1 MVRLVYS
8 NRSAELLAELAMRVR
23 AQQAR
28 DGALAPVRVVVPS
41 ADVESYL
48 RLGIAR
54 EQGVAAN
61 LEFTR
66 LTAFAAD
73 VIDSSPSSPSSAPRP
88 RARLADAA
96 ALEAMALRVLLDDEA
111 LAHADL
117 AAVRAYLAGGGDA
130 TDPMDVRRVQLASR
144 IGRLFEEYTY
154 SRGDLLSAWRRGGS
168 GLGDPADAKGPSHP
182 HASHLETEI
191 WQRRLWLA
199 MFGDGGFARRP
210 RDGQPA
216 IVPLHEAVAALD
228 ATPAQV
234 PRAVHVF
241 GFAHVAR
248 GFLELI
254 ERVARSTEVV
264 LYAMSPCEGFW
275 EDPDAGDPAPLHL
288 WSRPGREQ
296 VRAWNAIARFDH
308 DDRFVDPLDAPDAA
322 AANATAGPSAR
333 SLLRRIQSDVLRREP
348 APRERPAADPR
359 FEHDESLVV
368 LEHASVRR
376 ELETV
381 ASEIWRLVEADDTLR
396 FDEIAVLVPAAE
408 AGGYV
413 AQVPSVFRE
422 AHDLPHRASAT
433 APFARGG
440 GVVEAVD
447 LLLAAPLGR
456 FTRQELMRLVLHPAI
471 LGAMGD
477 VDPVR
482 WAAWCDGLGIVHGAD
497 RTDHETT
504 YIERDV
510 LNWDQ
515 GLRRLALGAFMSG
528 DASGDERPFE
538 VAGEAYVPYE
548 VSGAEL
554 PDAAAFGLLVRSLVA
569 DARFAREARLTMR
582 EWAAFLCR
590 FVETYVTPAAP
601 AEEEQLARCLRRI
614 HTLGEIDIGDGA
626 SSRVRFRVACELARR
641 RVEGLPG
648 GATGEG
654 VVVTT
659 LAAARP
665 VPFRVVFACG
675 MGEGQF
681 PSPEAEDPLDLRW
694 ARRREGD
701 VTARERDKYGFLELL
716 LGTRDR
722 LYLSYVSREPI
733 TGERL
738 AASSVVEELLHAV
751 DRGYGVEASKLRR
764 RHPLRR
770 WAPPYFPDLF
780 GSAGRESAGLGT
792 TRIPEARAEAR
803 TLALRTS
810 LDRISGE
817 AGDRLRPDDVLAR
830 AAGDPSWAALA
841 EHLGLAHLPGAES
854 FPHGRVTVPVLAIV
868 KFLEF
873 PLQGWARFRLGLDE
887 RDDDDPMSREDEPF
901 ETDAR
906 REVIFLRDVLL
917 ASVARSC
924 TLERAYDDAVRG
936 RELRGAGPSGVFA
949 RGERGPHLETLVS
962 WRDELEAKG
971 EPVAAIEVYRFGRAG
986 EHANAGRVFDAVA
999 VDVDLV
1005 DAAGIARLLRVD
1017 VGGRTLP
1024 MGAGA
1029 ASSITLNKRPKQK
1042 WDDPWIAA
1050 ERDRTVLR
1058 AFIDHAILSASGVA
1072 AGQPHA
1078 SMIVVRMPD
1087 GAQSERVAFAP
1098 LTQDEALGWFR
1109 GLVRELLQGPHDYFF
1124 PCEAVFARQR
1134 REPDS
1139 PSASFAPYLEKARSI
1154 LGDAEGALALRSAY
1168 GPVPRPQAFPS
1179 PDDERARAMADARFG
1194 LFFRKLER
1202 MP

>member
-8 NRSAELLAELAMRVR
+8 NRSAELLAELAARVR
-23 AQQAR
+23 AQQGR
-28 DGALAPVRVVVPS
+28 DGALSPVRIVVPS
-41 ADVESYL
+41 VDVEAYL
-48 RLGIAR
+48 RLGVAR

-61 LEFTR
+61 LEFMR
-66 LTAFAAD
+66 LTAYAAD
-73 VIDSSPSSPSSAPRP
+73 VVQSQPSSAN
-88 RARLADAA
+88 ARVADAA
-96 ALEAMALRVLLDDEA
+96 AIEAMALRLLLDDEA
-111 LAHADL
+111 LAHPEL
-117 AAVRAYLAGGGDA
+117 APVRAYLGGGGDA

-144 IGRLFEEYTY
+144 IGRLFEEYTF
-154 SRGDLLSAWRRGGS
+154 SRGEMLVAWSRGRS
-168 GLGDPADAKGPSHP
+168 GLGDQRSGDERSGAATLGAR
-182 HASHLETEI
+182 HAETET
-191 WQRRLWLA
+191 WQRQLWLA
-199 MFGDGGFARRP
+199 MFGEGGLAGR
-210 RDGQPA
+210 GL
-216 IVPLHEAVAALD
+216 VPLHQAVAALEPTQ
-228 ATPAQV
+228 ATL

-254 ERVARSTEVV
+254 ERVARATEVI
-264 LYAMSPCEGFW
+264 LYSISPCEGFW
-275 EDPDAGDPAPLHL
+275 EDADAGDPAPLHL
-288 WSRPGREQ
+288 WGRPGREQ
-296 VRAWNAIARFDH
+296 VRAWNAVARFDH
-308 DDRFVDPLDAPDAA
+308 DDRFVDPLDAPE
-322 AANATAGPSAR
+322 AGR
-333 SLLRRIQSDVLRREP
+333 TLLRRIQSDVLRREP
-348 APRERPAADPR
+348 APAARPAADPR
-359 FEHDESLVV
+359 LDRDESLVV

-376 ELETV
+376 ELEAV
-381 ASEIWRLVEADDTLR
+381 ASEIWRLVEADETLR
-396 FDEIAVLVPAAE
+396 FDEIAVLVPAADE
-408 AGGYV
+408 DGYV

-447 LLLAAPLGR
+447 LLLVAPLGR
-456 FTRQELMRLVLHPAI
+456 FTRQEIMRLVLHPAI

-497 RTDHETT
+497 RSDHEAT

-538 VAGEAYVPYE
+538 ANGEAYVPYE

-590 FVETYVTPAAP
+590 FVETYVTPAGP

-614 HTLGEIDIGDGA
+614 HTLGDVDVGDDPVA
-626 SSRVRFRVACELARR
+626 SRVRFRIACELARR

-654 VVVTT
+654 VVVST
-659 LAAARP
+659 LAALRP

-701 VTARERDKYGFLELL
+701 VTVRERDKYAFLELL

-722 LYLSYVSREPI
+722 LYLSYVSREPL
-733 TGERL
+733 TGEGL

-751 DRGYGVEASKLRR
+751 ERGYGVDPSRLRR

-770 WAPPYFPDLF
+770 WAPAYFPEVF
-780 GSAGRESAGLGT
+780 GVAPRERDPLGT

-803 TLALRTS
+803 TLALRRG
-810 LDRISGE
+810 LDASGE
-817 AGDRLRPDDVLAR
+817 RLGPDDVLAR
-830 AAGDPSWAALA
+830 AEDPLWSALA
-841 EHLGLAHLPGAES
+841 DHLGLTRLPPTAAFS
-854 FPHGRVTVPVLAIV
+854 PFSQARLTVPVHAIV

-873 PLQGWARFRLGLDE
+873 PLQGWARFRVGLDE
-887 RDDDDPMSREDEPF
+887 RDDDDPMAREDELF

-906 REVIFLRDVLL
+906 REVIFLRDVFLD
-917 ASVARSC
+917 SVARRC
-924 TLERAYDDAVRG
+924 RLEQAYDDAVRG

-949 RGERGPHLETLVS
+949 RGERGPHLETLAS
-962 WRDELEAKG
+962 WRGELEAKG
-971 EPVAAIEVYRFGRAG
+971 EATDAIEVVRFGRAG
-986 EHANAGRVFDAVA
+986 EHGHTGRVFDAVPL
-999 VDVDLV
+999 DVDLV
-1005 DAAGIARLLRVD
+1005 DAAGVARLLRVD
-1017 VGGRTLP
+1017 LGGRTLP

-1029 ASSITLNKRPKQK
+1029 ATSITLNKRPKQK
-1042 WDDPWIAA
+1042 WDDLWVSA

-1058 AFIDHAILSASGVA
+1058 AFVDHAVLSASGVA

-1078 SMIVVRMPD
+1078 SMIVVRTPE
-1087 GAQSERVAFAP
+1087 GVVSERVAFAP
-1098 LTQDEALGWFR
+1098 LAQDEALGWLR
-1109 GLVRELLQGPHDYFF
+1109 GLLRELLQGPHAYFF
-1124 PCEAVFARQR
+1124 PCEAVFAHER
-1134 REPDS
+1134 RDPAG
-1139 PSASFAPYLEKARSI
+1139 PLGPHLEKARAV

-1168 GPVPRPQAFPS
+1168 GPVPRPQRYPS
-1179 PDDERARAMADARFG
+1179 PDEDRARAMAEARFG

-1202 MP
+1202 TP